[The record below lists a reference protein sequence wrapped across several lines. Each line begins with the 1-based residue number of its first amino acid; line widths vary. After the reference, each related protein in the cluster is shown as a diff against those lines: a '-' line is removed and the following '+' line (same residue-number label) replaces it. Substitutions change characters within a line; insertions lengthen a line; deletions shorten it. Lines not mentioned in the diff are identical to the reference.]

1 MIGANVV
8 NETLVVLKMKNK
20 INEIRL
26 QQVRE
31 AEARELLESRS
42 GETYNPGNR
51 KAHAF
56 FQHFVYL

>member
-1 MIGANVV
+1 LIGANVV
-8 NETLVVLKMKNK
+8 NKTLVVLKMKNK

-31 AEARELLESRS
+31 AEARELESRS